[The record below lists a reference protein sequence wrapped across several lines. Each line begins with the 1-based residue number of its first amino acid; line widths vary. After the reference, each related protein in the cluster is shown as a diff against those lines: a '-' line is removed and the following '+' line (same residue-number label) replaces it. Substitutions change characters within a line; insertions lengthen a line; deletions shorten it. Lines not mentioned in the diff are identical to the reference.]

1 VPHILNLRVAR
12 PRTGEKANK
21 TRASLRF
28 PKIVTIAESS
38 LCRHGAKMR
47 SFRLLMGSGSTEH
60 LADGARADRRLGLPG
75 AGRAHYSR
83 RMADEP
89 ENLTLKLLREMRGE
103 MREGFEKAF
112 GDLAELRGSVSELQI
127 ALAATRTDIGVI
139 KADVEDIKETA
150 RLIEGR
156 LVRLEKHAGLLKA

>member
-1 VPHILNLRVAR
+1 M
-12 PRTGEKANK
+12 T
-21 TRASLRF
+21 
-28 PKIVTIAESS
+28 
-38 LCRHGAKMR
+38 
-47 SFRLLMGSGSTEH
+47 
-60 LADGARADRRLGLPG
+60 
-75 AGRAHYSR
+75 
-83 RMADEP
+83 DEP
-89 ENLTLKLLREMRGE
+89 ENLTLKLLREMRAE

-112 GDLAELRGSVSELQI
+112 GDLTELRGSVSELRGSVSELQI

>member
-1 VPHILNLRVAR
+1 
-12 PRTGEKANK
+12 
-21 TRASLRF
+21 
-28 PKIVTIAESS
+28 
-38 LCRHGAKMR
+38 
-47 SFRLLMGSGSTEH
+47 
-60 LADGARADRRLGLPG
+60 
-75 AGRAHYSR
+75 
-83 RMADEP
+83 MADEP

-112 GDLAELRGSVSELQI
+112 GDLAELKRDVSELQI
-127 ALAATRTDIGVI
+127 AVAATRTDTGVI

>member
-1 VPHILNLRVAR
+1 M
-12 PRTGEKANK
+12 T
-21 TRASLRF
+21 
-28 PKIVTIAESS
+28 
-38 LCRHGAKMR
+38 
-47 SFRLLMGSGSTEH
+47 
-60 LADGARADRRLGLPG
+60 
-75 AGRAHYSR
+75 
-83 RMADEP
+83 DEP
-89 ENLTLKLLREMRGE
+89 ENLTLRLLQEMRAE